1 MKGGEVGMTDTP
13 YNMPPLG
20 LFGKRCR
27 ILTGYDKRPFVY
39 RIVNSELRSNTWC
52 EPPITY
58 QSEKNP
64 VRHDY
69 SVNVLIVVLDTLISE
84 NSRLIRV
91 ALKDVEL
98 MDEAPTVGGWISVKD
113 RTPKHYD
120 RVPVL
125 IKYKGEDASDELHF
139 SCLWYVHEPFSNGEK
154 PHWERIGRIDYEVL
168 YWFELPEPPKEA
180 HQ

>member
-1 MKGGEVGMTDTP
+1 MTDTP

-27 ILTGYDKRPFVY
+27 ILTGYDKKPFVY
-39 RIVNSELRSNTWC
+39 RIVNSELISNTWC

-69 SVNVLIVVLDTLISE
+69 SANVLIVVLDTLVNE
-84 NSRLIRV
+84 DSRLIRV

-98 MDEAPTVGGWISVKD
+98 IDEDPTVGGWISVKD
-113 RTPKHYD
+113 HPPEKDEDVIIYGKYIGSSGSVYPLMLITDISEFVISGY
-120 RVPVL
+120 VP
-125 IKYKGEDASDELHF
+125 IA
-139 SCLWYVHEPFSNGEK
+139 WMP
-154 PHWERIGRIDYEVL
+154 R
-168 YWFELPEPPKEA
+168 PEPPKEA
-180 HQ
+180 DNE